1 MQIKNI
7 KKKGSEY
14 LIVLDNEILKV
25 NEEVLINNNIL
36 YNKKLSNK
44 DIKKIKEETLYY
56 ESYSKA
62 LKMIN
67 RKMRSEKEIRQS
79 LKDVSKKDIDKII
92 DKLKEINLLNDEVYA
107 ESYVNDKVNLSL
119 DGPYK
124 IKKEL
129 ELNDIE
135 SEYINKALEKFTQ
148 DLIDEKLKKL
158 ISKKIKV
165 NKDTDYIFKQKISLY
180 LSNLGYS
187 KEDINS
193 HLENVKIDNGNLEK
207 EMEKIYTKFKT
218 KYEGYVL
225 KNKLRQKLYSKGFT
239 SEEINNFI
247 EKQFIN

>member
-56 ESYSKA
+56 ENYSKA

-158 ISKKIKV
+158 INKKIKV

-247 EKQFIN
+247 EKTVH

>member
-14 LIVLDNEILKV
+14 LIVLDDETLKV

-67 RKMRSEKEIRQS
+67 RKMRSEKEIRKS

-158 ISKKIKV
+158 ISKKLKV

-247 EKQFIN
+247 EKTVH

>member
-158 ISKKIKV
+158 ISKKLKV

-247 EKQFIN
+247 AKTVH